1 MNFVPEFLSWIHR
14 DVLVSNLKS
23 RHALSQ
29 PGTSTSLEKEKN
41 QQPDILYQGKALLP
55 FTGRRKIKDLQR
67 EACKQQQS
75 WDKSNLLAFRLG
87 RNCEVGVPGDLNSFQ
102 LWARWWYTM
111 GCSKERW
118 WGLQTHQ
125 EAFASTYDTWHS
137 YFLRPQFEHRNSC
150 RVLHGHKKKTKQTQ
164 KKTGPFPTGC
174 VSENHCGILEL
185 TYKSQRV
192 RGCSLTL

>member
-1 MNFVPEFLSWIHR
+1 MNLVPEFLSWIHR
-14 DVLVSNLKS
+14 GVLVSNLKS
-23 RHALSQ
+23 RLALSQ

-41 QQPDILYQGKALLP
+41 QQPDILYQGKTLLP

-75 WDKSNLLAFRLG
+75 RDKSNLLAVRLG

-111 GCSKERW
+111 GCSKGEMM
-118 WGLQTHQ
+118 G
-125 EAFASTYDTWHS
+125 FANSSRSFCLDTR
-137 YFLRPQFEHRNSC
+137 YLTFKPNFLRPQFEHRNSC
-150 RVLHGHKKKTKQTQ
+150 RVLHGHKKNK
-164 KKTGPFPTGC
+164 KKTGPLPTGC
-174 VSENHCGILEL
+174 VSENHCGIPEL